1 MILFF
6 IMTFRLNNNS
16 MLEVEYEGHG
26 FSVPKVMLEY
36 GVSHTIPHCFKKAR
50 GVSLDAP
57 LEDKKVMKSPEAAI
71 KVNPSIELIEMGY
84 DDQIEESCTEIT
96 TCFRTRVEVEL
107 VSLKNKNAWSVFEI
121 VLDGDTKSILT

>member
-1 MILFF
+1 
-6 IMTFRLNNNS
+6 
-16 MLEVEYEGHG
+16 
-26 FSVPKVMLEY
+26 
-36 GVSHTIPHCFKKAR
+36 
-50 GVSLDAP
+50 
-57 LEDKKVMKSPEAAI
+57 MKSLEAAI

-121 VLDGDTKSILT
+121 VLDGDKPKSY